1 MERDILFWSVLVYTI
16 LLSATMTGF
25 GWLFQKRPPKEIN
38 DLYGYRTSMSSKNR
52 QTWIF
57 AHQYAGKI
65 WFFCGIVNFFV
76 SVILLLA
83 TRQTEYFETLAT
95 TLLFVQMVPLIGVI
109 FPTERALRKKF
120 DRFGNP
126 KA

>member
-1 MERDILFWSVLVYTI
+1 MERDILFWLVLVYTI

-57 AHQYAGKI
+57 AHQYAGRI

-76 SVILLLA
+76 SAILLLA
-83 TRQTEYFETLAT
+83 TRQTGYFETLAT
-95 TLLFVQMVPLIGVI
+95 ALLFVQMVPLIGVI

-126 KA
+126 KT

>member
-1 MERDILFWSVLVYTI
+1 MERDILFWLVLVYTI

-57 AHQYAGKI
+57 AHQYAGRI

-76 SVILLLA
+76 SAILLLA
-83 TRQTEYFETLAT
+83 TIQTVYF
-95 TLLFVQMVPLIGVI
+95 
-109 FPTERALRKKF
+109 
-120 DRFGNP
+120 
-126 KA
+126 